1 MKKFAKIFFM
11 MVLVL
16 ACALVVACGKKPSGN
31 SGEGDNAELAGTYNV
46 TIWVSETEGV
56 SALTE
61 TQVKAFEAAN
71 PGIKINATIEGVSE
85 SDSATQMIA
94 DVEAGADIFCF
105 AQDQLVRLVQAG
117 ALAKLGQGASATVKE
132 LNDSGAIKAATVGSD
147 LWCYPLTSDNGYY
160 MYYDKSVIP
169 AEHLDSLEDLIKDCE
184 KANKMFCMELE
195 TSAWY
200 NAAFFFA
207 TGCNS
212 EWTVAEDG
220 KTFTA
225 VTDDFN
231 SDKGVIAL
239 KGMQKLLKSPA
250 YKSSSSGDEFSA
262 GVPAAILVSG
272 TWVSGA
278 VKGALGANY
287 GATDLPSFTVDGKSY
302 HLGSFSGNKLM
313 GVKPQTDA
321 KRAAVLQKLAL
332 FLTNEECQ
340 LERFEAVG
348 WGPSNLKA
356 QAATEVQDD
365 LALAALAAQSAY
377 AIPQGQI
384 HGSWWDIAKTYA
396 AAAKDATT
404 DAELKEAL
412 VAYETAI
419 KGLFSMSTDEK
430 EAFTVIGAFAGHN
443 WDFDLEMEQKPE
455 GTFMTKE
462 AIFFNAGDEF
472 KVRQGKSWDVNFG
485 KDGAPGG
492 DNIKVE
498 VAGYYFVKLVYD
510 KATGTASSLTLETY
524 SPAYGWTVIGAFA
537 GHNWDFDAVMNIQA
551 DGSWLSDPIEFA
563 ANDEFK
569 VRQGLGWDMNYG
581 ANGVAGGDNVKITE
595 AGTYRVKL
603 VVNADGTAALTL
615 EK

>member
-1 MKKFAKIFFM
+1 MKKFAKMFFM

-16 ACALVVACGKKPSGN
+16 ACALVVACGKKNPDDGGQGSG
-31 SGEGDNAELAGTYNV
+31 SELNGTYKITV
-46 TIWVSETEGV
+46 WVSETEGV
-56 SALTE
+56 TALTE
-61 TQVKAFEAAN
+61 TQIKEFEKAN
-71 PGIKINATIEGVSE
+71 PGIKIEATVEGVSE

-105 AQDQLVRLVQAG
+105 AQDQLVRLVNAG

-132 LNDSGAIKAATVGSD
+132 LNDSGAIKAATVGED

-160 MYYDKSVIP
+160 MYYDKSVID
-169 AEHLDSLEDLIKDCE
+169 ESHLDSLEDLIADCE
-184 KANKMFCMELE
+184 KANRLFCMELE

-207 TGCNS
+207 TGCSS
-212 EWTVAEDG
+212 EWTNDG
-220 KTFTA
+220 KAFTS

-231 SDKGVIAL
+231 SDKGLIAL

-250 YKSSSSGDEFSA
+250 YKSSSDGAEFSA
-262 GVPAAILVSG
+262 AVPAAILVSG

-287 GATDLPSFTVDGKSY
+287 AATDLPSFTVDGKSY
-302 HLGSFSGNKLM
+302 HLGSYSGNKLM

-348 WGPSNLKA
+348 WGPSNLNA
-356 QAATEVQDD
+356 QKSSDVQGDP
-365 LALAALAAQSAY
+365 ALAALALQSAY

-396 AAAKDATT
+396 AAAKTATT
-404 DAELKEAL
+404 DDELRAAL
-412 VAYETAI
+412 ADYEKAI

-430 EAFTVIGAFAGHN
+430 EAWTVIGKFDGHDWN
-443 WDFDLEMEQKPE
+443 FDVEMEQKPE
-455 GTFMTKE
+455 GTFMTTE
-462 AIFFNAGDEF
+462 PIHFLAGDEF
-472 KVRQGKSWDVNFG
+472 KVRQGKSWDVSFGNGTANFV
-485 KDGAPGG
+485 
-492 DNIKVE
+492 VE
-498 VAGYYFVKLVYD
+498 NEGLYFVKFVFD
-510 KATGTASSLTLETY
+510 KEKGEPVSLTLEQY
-524 SPAYGWTVIGAFA
+524 SPNHGWTVIGKFE
-537 GHNWDFDAVMNIQA
+537 GHDWNFDVEMKIQL
-551 DGSWLSDPIEFA
+551 DGSWLSDEITFA
-563 ANDEFK
+563 AGDEFK
-569 VRQGLGWDMNYG
+569 VRQGLSWEVN
-581 ANGVAGGDNVKITE
+581 VGDNGQNVKVEE

-603 VVNADGTAALTL
+603 VFDAEGNGELTL
-615 EK
+615 VK

>member
-11 MVLVL
+11 MILVF
-16 ACALVVACGKKPSGN
+16 ACALIVACGKKPN
-31 SGEGDNAELAGTYNV
+31 SGTSEGDDLSGTYDITV
-46 TIWVSETEGV
+46 WVSETEGV
-56 SALTE
+56 AALTE
-61 TQVKAFEAAN
+61 TQIKAFEQAN

-117 ALAKLGQGASATVKE
+117 ALAKLGKNASATVKE
-132 LNDSGAIKAATVGSD
+132 LNDGGAIKAATFGED

-169 AEHLDSLEDLIKDCE
+169 EEHLDSLEKLIEDCE

-195 TSAWY
+195 TSGWY

-207 TGCNS
+207 TGCTS
-212 EWTVAEDG
+212 EWTSDG

-225 VTDDFN
+225 VTDNFN
-231 SDKGVIAL
+231 SDKGLVAL
-239 KGMQKLLKSPA
+239 KGMQKLLKSTS
-250 YKSSSSGDEFSA
+250 YKSSSDGAEFSA
-262 GVPAAILVSG
+262 AIPAAILISG

-287 GATDLPSFTVDGKSY
+287 AATDLPSFTVDGKEY

-321 KRAAVLQKLAL
+321 KRSAVLQKLAL
-332 FLTNEECQ
+332 FLTNEDCQ

-356 QAATEVQDD
+356 QQNEAVQNDP
-365 LALAALAAQSAY
+365 ALAALAKQNAY
-377 AIPQGQI
+377 AYPQGQI
-384 HGSWWDIAKTYA
+384 HGSWWDISKTYA
-396 AAAKDATT
+396 AAAKTATT
-404 DAELKEAL
+404 DDELRTILAD
-412 VAYETAI
+412 YETAI

-430 EAFTVIGAFAGHN
+430 EAFTVIGKFAGYDWN
-443 WDFDLEMEQKPE
+443 TDVEMEQKPE
-455 GTFMTKE
+455 GTFMTTEPILFK
-462 AIFFNAGDEF
+462 AGDEF

-485 KDGAPGG
+485 KDGVAGG
-492 DNIKVE
+492 DNVKVE
-498 VAGYYFVKLVYD
+498 EEGYYFVKLVYD
-510 KATGTASSLTLETY
+510 KATGTASSLTLEKY
-524 SPAYGWTVIGAFA
+524 SPSHGWTVIGKFA
-537 GHNWDFDAVMNIQA
+537 GHNWDFDAEMEIQA
-551 DGSWLSDPIEFA
+551 DGSWLSGEIEFA
-563 ANDEFK
+563 VDDEFK

-603 VVNADGTAALTL
+603 VVNADGSAELTL
-615 EK
+615 VK